1 MTSWRKDVKKRGKT
15 SNPASQSESSMF
27 SATMT
32 GSLGRAIDDIPLPP
46 GAIGK
51 AEIIFEDLIDDKD
64 IEKLVEAARKRLT
77 HANR

>member
-1 MTSWRKDVKKRGKT
+1 
-15 SNPASQSESSMF
+15 MF